1 MIQDNFAWTF
11 ATSDAFTVNYVRNDY
26 IPKLKADIEEMQA
39 IVNQCL
45 ANGQATDSAVCLQET
60 IGRQKMK
67 IEVAESRLLHALD
80 AAVRHERPPRI
91 AIVIEGGLVQCVVT
105 NHSDRLDPNLEV
117 QIIDYGTDGV
127 DDDDLLLVPQG
138 DGSLSEARGH
148 IESITKAD
156 IDIEGIRPKIN
167 D

>member
-26 IPKLKADIEEMQA
+26 IPKLKADIEELQH
-39 IVNQCL
+39 IVQTCL
-45 ANGQATDSAVCLQET
+45 ADGSVTPTVMTSQET
-60 IGRQKMK
+60 IGRLKMK
-67 IEVAESRLLHALD
+67 VDVAESRLQHALD
-80 AAVRHERPPRI
+80 AAARHEHPPRI
-91 AIVIEGGLVQCVVT
+91 AVVIEGGLVQCVVT

-117 QIIDYGTDGV
+117 QIIDYDTDGV

-167 D
+167 V